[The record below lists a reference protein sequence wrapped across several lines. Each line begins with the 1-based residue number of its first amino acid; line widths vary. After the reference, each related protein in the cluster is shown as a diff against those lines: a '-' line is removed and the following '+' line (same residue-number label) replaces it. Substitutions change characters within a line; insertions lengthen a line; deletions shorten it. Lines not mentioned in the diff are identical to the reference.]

1 MTRQGSSLQEASRN
15 ERIDALLGI
24 RGNPDDAAIR
34 LGDMRPGA
42 RMDRLVSAL
51 KTAGIVAPFLGQF
64 AGSPAFLRPASGA
77 YVGNGANGAL
87 STVAGVADRVS
98 LTPWICPWPVTIDEA
113 GISCSTAI
121 AASSCKVVIYDAD
134 PIGRP
139 SRPIAETSN
148 ISTAATG
155 TLFASLN
162 ATLAAGAIY
171 WLGVRFSSTQTV
183 RSLANTSAQPIA
195 WSSAA
200 TPAPQFTLNDTLAFG
215 MSAAPWVY
223 ANTQLAETLPPLI
236 LLRVA

>member
-1 MTRQGSSLQEASRN
+1 MTRQGLSLQEAARN

-34 LGDMRPGA
+34 IGDMRPGA
-42 RMDRLVSAL
+42 RLDSLVAAL
-51 KTAGIVAPFLGQF
+51 KSAGIVAPFLGQF

-98 LTPWICPWPVTIDEA
+98 LAPWLCPWPATIDQA
-113 GISCSTAI
+113 GVSCSTAV
-121 AASSCKVVIYDAD
+121 AGSSCRVVIYDSD

-139 SRPIAETSN
+139 SRPIAETTD
-148 ISTAATG
+148 ISTAGTG
-155 TLFASLN
+155 TVFASVN
-162 ATLAAGAIY
+162 TALAAGTVY

-215 MSAAPWVY
+215 MPSATWVY
-223 ANTQLAETLPPLI
+223 ANAQLAATLPPLV